1 MYKLENRDKIMIT
14 RKCMDRGDKAMN
26 NEKKTIKIAIM
37 GAGTV
42 GGGVYKVLQMR
53 KDDMYQRAGTD
64 IEIKKILVKSIAE
77 TRKDVDAALLTENF
91 EDIINDEEIQ
101 IVV

>member
-1 MYKLENRDKIMIT
+1 
-14 RKCMDRGDKAMN
+14 MD

-53 KDDMYQRAGTD
+53 KDDMYQRIGVE
-64 IEIKKILVKSIAE
+64 IEISKILVKSIPFFLSFIPPAYRQR
-77 TRKDVDAALLTENF
+77 TVGSCLSIFQYGL
-91 EDIINDEEIQ
+91 
-101 IVV
+101 

>member
-1 MYKLENRDKIMIT
+1 
-14 RKCMDRGDKAMN
+14 MD

-53 KDDMYQRAGTD
+53 KEDMSQRAGTD
-64 IEIKKILVKSIAE
+64 IEIKKILVN
-77 TRKDVDAALLTENF
+77 RKL
-91 EDIINDEEIQ
+91 
-101 IVV
+101 

>member
-1 MYKLENRDKIMIT
+1 
-14 RKCMDRGDKAMN
+14 MD

-53 KDDMYQRAGTD
+53 KNDMYQRAGTD
-64 IEIKKILVKSIAE
+64 IQIKKDKDAIDEKALEFQVRLVLGF
-77 TRKDVDAALLTENF
+77 VFQAL
-91 EDIINDEEIQ
+91 
-101 IVV
+101 